1 MGRVGVAG
9 VAVLCG
15 ALAAS
20 PYLLSSSGAS
30 GSLILVYLAQLPLF
44 LGGLWGGVNAA
55 ALAGLAAAIVLL
67 AATAGAP
74 SNSG

>member
-30 GSLILVYLAQLPLF
+30 GSLILVYLAQLR
-44 LGGLWGGVNAA
+44 
-55 ALAGLAAAIVLL
+55 
-67 AATAGAP
+67 
-74 SNSG
+74 